1 MARQYGHE
9 KLPLDECLGYLADGR
24 LVSYSS
30 YARYLAAQS
39 GASTRT
45 CKDAIGVLN
54 RAGYVDTFPKAGDAR
69 GKLYAISQRGQSVL
83 AHEAGP
89 TVLRYA
95 RKLFSTCASKRTLQ
109 RRSAHCRGLE
119 PADALQRVE
128 TLILTGGYAELI
140 RQKRSRAAPTPPG
153 NG

>member
-1 MARQYGHE
+1 LLVTSGQGQQ
-9 KLPLDECLGYLADGR
+9 LPLDKCLRSLTDGR
-24 LVSYSS
+24 RVSYST
-30 YARYLAAQS
+30 YARELAAQS

-54 RAGYVDTFPKAGDAR
+54 RAGYADTFPVAGDAR
-69 GKLYAISQRGQSVL
+69 AKLYAISERGQRVL
-83 AHEAGP
+83 AHRAGP
-89 TVLRYA
+89 TILRYA

-109 RRSAHCRGLE
+109 QRSGYCRGLE

-140 RQKRSRAAPTPPG
+140 RQNLRAPDDAQR
-153 NG
+153 